1 MQPNNPNQKKRQ
13 IKVEQPKDLT
23 ATYANLVMI
32 SHSPQEYI
40 FDFIQMLPPH
50 ARAKVEERIVMSPT
64 HAKLFLRALQ
74 DNIEKYEARFGEIN
88 VPPTPVS
95 LADQLFR
102 SVAGDDAADDDGDD
116 TDDTDE

>member
-1 MQPNNPNQKKRQ
+1 MQPNDPNQKKRQ
-13 IKVEQPKDLT
+13 IKVEQPKDLS

-50 ARAKVEERIVMSPT
+50 ARAKIEERIVMSPT

-102 SVAGDDAADDDGDD
+102 SVANDDGDNED
-116 TDDTDE
+116 NNDDNE